1 MNNKL
6 VFSLII
12 ASTLALQAQTK
23 KPSSPKLADTVS
35 IKTFGAKGDAAT
47 DDTAAIQ
54 RGFNAACGESFMIA
68 TTTGAGVSP
77 IVVTTTVPHT
87 FLNGSPLMI
96 EGVAGNTNANGHWL
110 ATVLTT
116 TTVALYTR
124 SGEAT
129 IGNAAYT
136 SSGTIA
142 AEAVTHLYFPAGTY
156 NISSPVV
163 TGCAMFLSGDGP
175 TKSIISQ
182 THQYTSIH
190 GIVANHSL
198 SIEDL
203 SVNTTP
209 LTVDYGMIGVAG
221 GTSIAAAPMLGKTFT
236 FVRFNSAGFNFGM
249 DINGTSETDLLASI
263 TLDDCNI
270 SVGSGANAVS
280 QPLNAANAVF
290 LTVQNSTLTGN
301 SIPGGTVN
309 NDHAIYTLAIRGV
322 LIRNNLLQNHG
333 NSAIKLL
340 QGGFFSLSCP
350 TIQDYTSWTIDN
362 NRILGSRMAI
372 AVYSFCALVMP
383 SIVISSN
390 QVSNIP
396 DPYLGDYA
404 AVYVQSNC
412 QSNMVNVVSSGNTF
426 TNLGLG
432 GIVLDSQVENDPT
445 CTSKTSQGTISNF
458 TSTGDTFLNWSMTS
472 PGTFPAINST
482 GQNLIHASV
491 SQLNATSSG
500 NLALNLSAFATVTV
514 SGN

>member
-6 VFSLII
+6 VFFIII
-12 ASTLALQAQTK
+12 AATFALQA
-23 KPSSPKLADTVS
+23 ADTVS
-35 IKTFGAKGDAAT
+35 IKTFGAKGDSAT

-54 RGFNAACGESFMIA
+54 RGFDAACGESFAVANI
-68 TTTGAGVSP
+68 TGAGVSP
-77 IVVTTTVPHT
+77 IVVTTTAPHT
-87 FLNGSPLMI
+87 FLNGSSLMI
-96 EGVAGNTNANGHWL
+96 EGVAGNTNANGHWV

-116 TTVALYTR
+116 TTVALYNR
-124 SGEAT
+124 SGEPT
-129 IGNAAYT
+129 TGNAAYT
-136 SSGTIA
+136 SGGTIA
-142 AEAVTHLYFPAGTY
+142 APAIRHIYFPAGTY
-156 NISSPVV
+156 NISSPLV
-163 TGCAMFLSGDGP
+163 TGCAMFLSGNGP
-175 TKSIISQ
+175 TSSIIFQ

-198 SIEDL
+198 TIEDIA
-203 SVNTTP
+203 VNTTP

-236 FVRFNSAGFNFGM
+236 FVRFHSSGFNFGM

-263 TLDDCNI
+263 TVNDSNI
-270 SVGSGANAVS
+270 SIGSGPNAVS
-280 QPLNAANAVF
+280 QPINAANAVF
-290 LTVQNSTLTGN
+290 LTVENSTLTGN
-301 SIPGGTVN
+301 SPPGGDVN

-340 QGGFFSLSCP
+340 QGGFFSPTCP

-362 NRILGSRMAI
+362 NRIDGSRMAI

-390 QVSNIP
+390 QISNIP
-396 DPYLGDYA
+396 NPYLGDYA

-412 QSNMVNVVSSGNTF
+412 QSDMAEVESRDNTF
-426 TNLGLG
+426 MNLGLG
-432 GIVLDSQVENDPT
+432 GIVLDSQVESDAT
-445 CTSKTSQGTISNF
+445 CAAKSAQGTISNF

-491 SQLNATSSG
+491 SQLNAGGTS
-500 NLALNLSAFATVTV
+500 NALNLSAFATVNV
-514 SGN
+514 Q